1 MREVYI
7 VDAKRTPVGN
17 FCGVFK
23 DLSSVDLGVSV
34 VKNLI
39 ENNNLKGTDVDEVV
53 MGNILQGGAKQ
64 NVARQI
70 AVKAGIPVEVPSM
83 TINKLCG
90 SGLKAVI
97 LGYQSI
103 ALGENDLVI
112 AGGTESMTNAN
123 FVNTTSRFGSR
134 LGDVTLHDTI
144 LRDALTDAFEGVHM
158 GITAERIAEEKG
170 YTREQLD
177 EFAAESQ
184 RRVKVAVESGRF
196 KEEIA
201 PVTIIQRKGEP
212 ILVDTDEYPK
222 FNTTLESLA
231 RLRPAFKKDGVVTAG
246 NASGINDGAS
256 AVILV
261 SKEKM
266 EELGLKP
273 LAKIISTGKGGVKPE
288 TMGYGPIPATKDAL
302 KRANMTVADLDLI
315 EANEAFA
322 AQAMAVVEELE
333 MDMSKVNVNGGA
345 IAIGHPVGASG
356 ARVLTTLIHE
366 MKKREAKLG
375 LATLCIGGG
384 LGVALIIENC

>member
-7 VDAKRTPVGN
+7 VDAKRTPVGS
-17 FCGVFK
+17 FCGAFK
-23 DLSSVDLGVSV
+23 TLSSVDLGVAV

-39 ENNNLKGTDVDEVV
+39 ESNNIKGTDVDEVV

-64 NVARQI
+64 NVARQV
-70 AVKAGIPVEVPSM
+70 AVNAGLPVEVPAM

-90 SGLKAVI
+90 SGLKSVI

-112 AGGTESMTNAN
+112 AGGTESMTNGT
-123 FVNTTSRFGSR
+123 FVSTASRFGNR
-134 LGDVTLHDTI
+134 LGDVSLHDTI

-158 GITAERIAEEKG
+158 GITAERIAEEQG
-170 YTREQLD
+170 YTREALD
-177 EFAAESQ
+177 KFSVESQ
-184 RRVKVAVESGRF
+184 RRAQVAVESGRF

-201 PVTIIQRKGEP
+201 PVTVPQRKGEP
-212 ILVDTDEYPK
+212 VVVDTDEYPK
-222 FNTTLESLA
+222 FNTTTESLSK
-231 RLRPAFKKDGVVTAG
+231 LRPAFKKDGIVTAG

-256 AVILV
+256 AVILA
-261 SKEKM
+261 SKEKV

-273 LAKIISTGKGGVKPE
+273 LAKIVSTGKGGVKPE
-288 TMGYGPIPATKDAL
+288 TMGYGPIPATRDAL

-322 AQAMAVVEELE
+322 AQAMAVVQELE
-333 MDMSKVNVNGGA
+333 MDMDKVNVNGGA

-356 ARVLTTLIHE
+356 ARILTTLIHE
-366 MKKREAKLG
+366 MKKRDAKTG

-384 LGVALIIENC
+384 MGVSLIVENC